1 MNFGH
6 FFPLKVKEG
15 GRLVSYCKQQQT
27 KKNVYWAF
35 CAELYSTDRNAFA
48 AAEGKA
54 DEKRTCRG
62 K

>member
-1 MNFGH
+1 M
-6 FFPLKVKEG
+6 
-15 GRLVSYCKQQQT
+15 VSYCKQQQT

-48 AAEGKA
+48 PPKAKRMKSGLVGESEGKSIG
-54 DEKRTCRG
+54 KREISGNG